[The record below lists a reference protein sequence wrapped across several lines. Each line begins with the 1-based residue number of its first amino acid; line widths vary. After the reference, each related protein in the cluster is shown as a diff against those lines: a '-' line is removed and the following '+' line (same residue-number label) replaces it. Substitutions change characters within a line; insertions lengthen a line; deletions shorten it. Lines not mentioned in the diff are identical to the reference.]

1 MLAAGTAVVAA
12 IAMVAGAT
20 SAQASGPKISIKAVL
35 TGLAAPRGITFDGQ
49 GNLYVAESGIAGSD
63 PAGLTHTG
71 KVTKYRGTSLKRV
84 LKRVWSTGFDSF
96 YAQLDPTQPP
106 DVLGPEG
113 LSTLAHSCDDHD
125 RGDDR
130 ASCPVSMIMSAST
143 SGIAAASGGAIDAPQ
158 AGHLYRL
165 NLRTGGA
172 RNVANVGDQMIRF
185 TKNHPNAVEPEP
197 DSNPF
202 GVLVVRDHGKV
213 RTFVADAGANTLVE
227 VLPNGKARVVALFP
241 NGALRDAIPTCV
253 AQGPDGALYVGQLLL
268 AENFTFGGGQ
278 SNVYRVDPDA
288 SFPTPPQVWA
298 TGLTTV
304 TGCTFDNRGNFWATE
319 MFGPTGAPPFGDLV
333 KIPFRSANHLQR
345 FGGGGDIPL
354 PGSVAQ
360 GPDGAL
366 YVTTNSAA
374 PGSAGQ
380 VVRVSFR
387 DS

>member
-1 MLAAGTAVVAA
+1 VVAA

-20 SAQASGPKISIKAVL
+20 SAQASDPKISIKTVL

-49 GNLYVAESGIAGSD
+49 GNLYVAESGLAGSG

-84 LKRVWSTGFDSF
+84 PKRVWSTRFDSF

-113 LSTLAHSCDDHD
+113 LSSLARSCDDDARSDD
-125 RGDDR
+125 RDDDR

-143 SGIAAASGGAIDAPQ
+143 SGIAAASGGAIHAPQ

-165 NLRTGGA
+165 NRRTGVA

-185 TKNHPNAVEPEP
+185 TRNHPNPAEPEP

-202 GVLVVRDHGKV
+202 GVLVIRDHDKV

-241 NGALRDAIPTCV
+241 NGPLRDAIPTCV

-288 SFPTPPQVWA
+288 SFPTPPRVWA

-304 TGCTFDNRGNFWATE
+304 TGCTFDRRGNFWATE

-333 KIPFRSANHLQR
+333 KIRFRNPKHLQR
-345 FGGGGDIPL
+345 VGVGGDIPL

-366 YVTTNSAA
+366 YVTTNSSA

>member
-12 IAMVAGAT
+12 VAMAGGAT
-20 SAQASGPKISIKAVL
+20 SAQASGPKISIRTVL
-35 TGLAAPRGITFDGQ
+35 TGLGAPRGITFDGQ
-49 GNLYVAESGIAGSD
+49 GNLYVAESGVAGAD

-71 KVTKYRGTSLKRV
+71 KVTKYRAKSLKQA
-84 LKRVWSTGFDSF
+84 WSTAFDSF
-96 YAQLDPTQPP
+96 YARLDPTQPP

-113 LSTLAHSCDDHD
+113 LSTLARSCHD
-125 RGDDR
+125 GHGKSRGQE
-130 ASCPVSMIMSAST
+130 ACSVTMIMSEST
-143 SGIAAASGGAIDAPQ
+143 SGIAAATGGAINAPQ

-165 NLRTGGA
+165 DRRTGA
-172 RNVANVGDQMIRF
+172 AKEVANVGDQMIQF
-185 TKNHPNAVEPEP
+185 TKDHPNVDEPEP

-202 GVLVVRDHGKV
+202 GVLVV
-213 RTFVADAGANTLVE
+213 AGANTLVE
-227 VLPNGKARVVALFP
+227 VLRNGTARVVALFP
-241 NGALRDAIPTCV
+241 NGALRDAVPTCV

-268 AENFTFGGGQ
+268 EENFTFGGGQ

-304 TGCTFDNRGNFWATE
+304 TGCTFDDHGNFWATE

-333 KIPFRSANHLQR
+333 RIPFRHPRQLQR

-354 PGSVAQ
+354 PGMVAQ

-366 YVTTNSAA
+366 YVTTNSSA
-374 PGSAGQ
+374 PGLAGQ
-380 VVRVSFR
+380 VVRVSFG
-387 DS
+387 DH

>member
-12 IAMVAGAT
+12 VAMAGGAT
-20 SAQASGPKISIKAVL
+20 SAQASGPKISIRTVL
-35 TGLAAPRGITFDGQ
+35 TGLGAPRGITFDGQ
-49 GNLYVAESGIAGSD
+49 GNLYVAESGVAGAD

-71 KVTKYRGTSLKRV
+71 KVTKYRAKSLKQA
-84 LKRVWSTGFDSF
+84 WSTAFDSF
-96 YAQLDPTQPP
+96 YARLDPTQPP

-113 LSTLAHSCDDHD
+113 LSTLARSCHD
-125 RGDDR
+125 GHGKSRGQE
-130 ASCPVSMIMSAST
+130 ACSVTMIMSEST
-143 SGIAAASGGAIDAPQ
+143 SGIAAATGGAINAPQ

-165 NLRTGGA
+165 DRRTGA
-172 RNVANVGDQMIRF
+172 AKEVANVGDQMIQF
-185 TKNHPNAVEPEP
+185 TKDHPNVDEPEP

-202 GVLVVRDHGKV
+202 GVLVVREHGKV

-227 VLPNGKARVVALFP
+227 VLRNGTARVVALFP
-241 NGALRDAIPTCV
+241 NGALRDAVPTCV

-268 AENFTFGGGQ
+268 EENFTFGGGQ

-304 TGCTFDNRGNFWATE
+304 TGCTFDDHGNFWATE

-333 KIPFRSANHLQR
+333 RIPFRHPRQLQR

-354 PGSVAQ
+354 PGMVAQ

-366 YVTTNSAA
+366 YVTTNSSA
-374 PGSAGQ
+374 PGLAGQ
-380 VVRVSFR
+380 VVRVSFG
-387 DS
+387 DH